1 VAGLPLAGLLALLG
15 SVKAG
20 DEYLTPALGAWV
32 PPAWAAP
39 AAVAISAA
47 IAALALWLAWRAI
60 AKRSRLL
67 QPGRFDLRVR
77 RPQDLLGRDADVAEI
92 RALIDAHQ
100 LVFLDGESGCGKSSL
115 LAFGLVP
122 NLKTDGSKLPVVIA
136 EHLAV
141 IGRPPQIGVT
151 GCSKLGGR
159 SFRTDASA
167 WAEWALRTF
176 KLGPDASRPDPSR

>member
-1 VAGLPLAGLLALLG
+1 LGRPGCGRDFRRHRRLGALAGVARHRQT
-15 SVKAG
+15 V
-20 DEYLTPALGAWV
+20 TPF
-32 PPAWAAP
+32 AA
-39 AAVAISAA
+39 
-47 IAALALWLAWRAI
+47 
-60 AKRSRLL
+60 
-67 QPGRFDLRVR
+67 GRFDLRVR